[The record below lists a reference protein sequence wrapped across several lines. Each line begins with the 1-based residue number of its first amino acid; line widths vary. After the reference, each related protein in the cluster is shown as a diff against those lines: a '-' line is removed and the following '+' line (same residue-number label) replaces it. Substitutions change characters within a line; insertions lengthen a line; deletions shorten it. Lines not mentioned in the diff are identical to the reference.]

1 MELDSNQAFGKLERG
16 TDGAWPNK
24 SCKIM
29 DRKEPSLPPYEK
41 LVLEREGGVLWDGS
55 PPGFQVME
63 PG

>member
-1 MELDSNQAFGKLERG
+1 MGPGQTKAARQWTE
-16 TDGAWPNK
+16 K
-24 SCKIM
+24 S
-29 DRKEPSLPPYEK
+29 SPYEK